1 MPYLFKQIVDPI
13 AEILRRNVALIDHR
27 VKLRKMSRA
36 AKVTL
41 AASLVVSATT
51 VWAVHYM
58 QIQEREVSIW
68 IWRITTKF
76 VAELV
81 FFYLFNRSCTKV

>member
-1 MPYLFKQIVDPI
+1 
-13 AEILRRNVALIDHR
+13 
-27 VKLRKMSRA
+27 MSRA

-58 QIQEREVSIW
+58 QIQEREVSKCD
-68 IWRITTKF
+68 RC
-76 VAELV
+76 VSDHSPL
-81 FFYLFNRSCTKV
+81 LN